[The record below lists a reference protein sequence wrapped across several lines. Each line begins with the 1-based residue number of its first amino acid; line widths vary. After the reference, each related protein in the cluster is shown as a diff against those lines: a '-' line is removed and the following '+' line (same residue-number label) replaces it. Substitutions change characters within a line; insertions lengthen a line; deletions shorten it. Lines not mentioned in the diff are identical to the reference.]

1 MVSEEIITLEACRS
15 GGRCIS
21 VPRRRLRPGLV
32 AGRQIVRGVG
42 LERGGEHGRDLLV
55 GRIPI
60 QFDSFH
66 QRILEVRGVVGKHLR
81 TLEVGYHQQSFKGI
95 EGSVVRQHA
104 QMVAY
109 IGDE

>member
-1 MVSEEIITLEACRS
+1 MQEKNTIHHVTFKNSNEHSLDL
-15 GGRCIS
+15 
-21 VPRRRLRPGLV
+21 PKHWV
-32 AGRQIVRGVG
+32 AVQLSPFYWRV
-42 LERGGEHGRDLLV
+42 
-55 GRIPI
+55 
-60 QFDSFH
+60 
-66 QRILEVRGVVGKHLR
+66 LEVRGVVGKHLR